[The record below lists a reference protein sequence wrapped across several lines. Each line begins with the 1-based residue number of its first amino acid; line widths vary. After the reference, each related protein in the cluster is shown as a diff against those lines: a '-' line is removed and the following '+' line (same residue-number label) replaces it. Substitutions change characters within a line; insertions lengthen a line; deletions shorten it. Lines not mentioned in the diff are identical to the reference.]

1 MSDFLVIERRGAV
14 IEIVLNR
21 PERRN
26 AFSPETMRELTR
38 VLSGFADDVDL
49 RAVVLRGAGGFFS
62 SGLDLKEIDLSSPP
76 TDDWTAVH
84 RALAD
89 LDLPVVAAL
98 TGGAVNAGAAL
109 ALACDLMIV
118 GEGAYLQVKEAAM
131 GMVPPVNIA
140 WLAARQPM
148 SVSAQ
153 LVLSCRRFSG
163 VDLHRL
169 GIALDVVPDDQVV
182 EVARRLADELA
193 GFPQLG
199 GVRTKRILK
208 ETYASAG
215 APFADVLGVAQKERK
230 TA

>member
-1 MSDFLVIERRGAV
+1 MSEFLMVERRGAV
-14 IEIVLNR
+14 VEVVLNR

-26 AFSPETMRELTR
+26 AFSPETMRELAR
-38 VLSGFADDVDL
+38 VLTGVAGETGL
-49 RAVVLRGAGGFFS
+49 GVVILRGAGGFFS

-76 TDDWTAVH
+76 TDDWMAVH
-84 RALAD
+84 RALAE
-89 LDLPVVAAL
+89 LDLPVIAAL

-118 GEGAYLQVKEAAM
+118 GENAYLQVKEAAM

-140 WLAARQPM
+140 WLATRQPM

-163 VDLHRL
+163 ADLHRL
-169 GIALDVVPDDQVV
+169 GVALDVVPDDQVV
-182 EVARRLADELA
+182 ETARRLADELA
-193 GFPQLG
+193 GFPQTG
-199 GVRTKRILK
+199 GLRTKRILR
-208 ETYASAG
+208 ETYASSG
-215 APFADVLGVAQKERK
+215 APFADLLEVAQKGRR